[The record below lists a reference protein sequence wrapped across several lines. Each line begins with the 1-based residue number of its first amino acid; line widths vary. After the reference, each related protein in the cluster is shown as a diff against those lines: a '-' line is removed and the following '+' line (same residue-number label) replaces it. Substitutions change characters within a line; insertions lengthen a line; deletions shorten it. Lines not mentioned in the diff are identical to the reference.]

1 MKHHRRTPK
10 PFQREHRDLGPK
22 RQWNEYDHA
31 MSSGMARLVDADRLQ
46 HQEAHRRMIDRPN
59 DTSILD
65 RDAQVAGD
73 IYVIDK
79 YAVHAKE
86 IVGPGAYNKLELT
99 VEKGPKL
106 EVLKRSFK
114 SIFGGAWGRGLQD
127 QRDARPRQHTSVQ
140 TFLRDKSKD
149 KY

>member
-1 MKHHRRTPK
+1 MRRRTPK
-10 PFQREHRDLGPK
+10 PFQREYKTLGPT

-46 HQEAHRRMIDRPN
+46 HQEAHRRMNERPN

-73 IYVIDK
+73 IYAINK

-86 IVGPGAYNKLELT
+86 IIGRGACNTLLLD
-99 VEKGPKL
+99 VEKGPKW
-106 EVLKRSFK
+106 EILKRSFK
-114 SIFGGAWGRGLQD
+114 SIFSEAWGRGLQD
-127 QRDARPRQHTSVQ
+127 QGDAKPRTHTSVQ
-140 TFLRDKSKD
+140 SFLRDKARD